1 MSAMS
6 VKLQLALDFL
16 ELEEALGLLE
26 KVYSFADIIE
36 VGTPSVIRYGMEAVR
51 RIKRSY
57 AAKTILADL
66 KIMDA
71 GEGEAS
77 LGFEAGASIVTVM
90 GVAHNET
97 IRGAVRAAAKFGGQI
112 MADLMA
118 VPSPARRAQELE
130 ELGCGILCV
139 HTATDAHQSGEQA
152 FEGVRLLRSKLSKAL
167 IAVAGGIDVSS
178 AGAACE
184 AGADILVVGSGIVK
198 ADDPREA
205 TRALHEICAGWVRR

>member
-1 MSAMS
+1 MSAMG
-6 VKLQLALDFL
+6 VRLQLALDFL

-26 KVYSFADIIE
+26 KVHAFADIIE
-36 VGTPSVIRYGMEAVR
+36 VGTPTVIRYGVQAVR
-51 RIKRSY
+51 KIKLSY
-57 AAKTILADL
+57 AAKTVLADL

-77 LGFEAGASIVTVM
+77 LALEAGAGIVTVL

-118 VPSPARRAQELE
+118 VASPARRAQELE
-130 ELGCGILCV
+130 ELGCGIVCV
-139 HTATDAHQSGEQA
+139 HAATDAHQSGEQA
-152 FEGVRLLRSKLSKAL
+152 FEGVRLLRPKLSKAL
-167 IAVAGGIDVSS
+167 IAVAGGIDVGG
-178 AGAACE
+178 ARAACE

-198 ADDPREA
+198 AEDPREA
-205 TRALHEICAGWVRR
+205 ACALHEICARWVRR

>member
-1 MSAMS
+1 LSAMS

-26 KVYSFADIIE
+26 KVHAFADIIE
-36 VGTPSVIRYGMEAVR
+36 VGTPSVIRYGTEAVR
-51 RIKRSY
+51 RIKLSY
-57 AAKTILADL
+57 AAKTVLADL

-90 GVAHNET
+90 GVAHDET

-118 VPSPARRAQELE
+118 VPSPARRARELE
-130 ELGCGILCV
+130 ELGCAFLCV
-139 HTATDAHQSGEQA
+139 HTATDAHRSGEQV
-152 FEGVRLLRSKLSKAL
+152 FEGVKLLRSKLSKAL

-184 AGADILVVGSGIVK
+184 GGADILVVGSGIVK